1 MASFVSFSSNTARL
15 CITSERGACDRGF
28 LRNCEEEGFDVT
40 YIPFTKDTSLFVQ
53 ELNKI
58 VQGLGAGES
67 YAVVGFGAAAA
78 FCLEYYVKPQNT
90 RKIRAL
96 VAYYP
101 TRIPGQELSYPSSM
115 RVLLHLANED
125 VDVFH
130 DCQSAKRH
138 HHREIQHLSSGLGVG
153 DRLPLRYSAFVYSAA
168 LPGFAE
174 RSRDSYEYVS
184 ASLAW
189 SRTLGLLQ
197 EEFGKH
203 YDLEETWDKIQENRY
218 FAPSMKD
225 PLASYVRQGTPS
237 ITFVPTLQ
245 GATGREALR
254 RFYANAFPQGKP
266 PSMKMRLI
274 SRTIGA
280 DRVVDEIFLYFK
292 HTQEMPWILPH
303 IPPTHREVRIIIIN
317 IVCVRG
323 GLLYSEHVYWDQASV
338 LVQVG
343 LLDPKSLRGHE
354 NLAKTPIVGGE
365 AAKAVLMNDRQD
377 IADPGG

>member
-1 MASFVSFSSNTARL
+1 M
-15 CITSERGACDRGF
+15 
-28 LRNCEEEGFDVT
+28 
-40 YIPFTKDTSLFVQ
+40 
-53 ELNKI
+53 
-58 VQGLGAGES
+58 
-67 YAVVGFGAAAA
+67 
-78 FCLEYYVKPQNT
+78 KPQNT

-168 LPGFAE
+168 RPGFAE

-203 YDLEETWDKIQENRY
+203 NDLEETWDKIQESIISPLTGPFAFRKERSPEHLTRMLLDRY

-354 NLAKTPIVGGE
+354 NLEKTPIVGGE